1 MISYGICLEN
11 ISERTSAIENLCST
25 QSFGPFPTS
34 LTIFVLVYLTC
45 WLIILLPGLLN
56 LFPTLEFP
64 LPELA
69 NGFRVRESVM
79 GLRCWCPIMVHMPR
93 HHRHLRR
100 RGIIPIYALQLPHSV
115 WIILYSHIE
124 EVLSCI
130 RFNLLKIT
138 QDMTAEPPQALTMAT
153 KSSRNA
159 GKYLKQLPP
168 GCSITQHPCIAVVSM
183 QSNIVL
189 RSVVVDSYKHPS
201 HKET

>member
-1 MISYGICLEN
+1 MEHHWHELGCTVGTLGWLAKNIRILMNIQSMGLCCLHHSPILLGFALLIYIYMISYGICLEN

-100 RGIIPIYALQLPHSV
+100 RGIIPIYAL
-115 WIILYSHIE
+115 
-124 EVLSCI
+124 
-130 RFNLLKIT
+130 
-138 QDMTAEPPQALTMAT
+138 
-153 KSSRNA
+153 
-159 GKYLKQLPP
+159 
-168 GCSITQHPCIAVVSM
+168 
-183 QSNIVL
+183 
-189 RSVVVDSYKHPS
+189 
-201 HKET
+201 